1 VVATLPALASSLPPA
16 FDADE
21 AAAGHHLLFGLNVFP
36 YEALFRDQSGLLG
49 GAVSEAVAASYR
61 QAGYAPATAAS
72 SPDHAGYE
80 LGLLAFLCGAE
91 ADAVRDGLRA
101 TVERVQGLQRDFLG
115 QHLLAWLPPLAVAI
129 REQDGARSAYHP
141 FYAALAEL
149 ALALVDE
156 HVTVLGGLPAHWALP
171 PAPPL
176 LASEKTGLKQIAAY
190 LLAPGYSGLYLSRD
204 AIGEL
209 ARALDLPHGFGGRQ
223 QMMANL
229 LRAAAQYGQMAPLVA
244 QLRQVSGRWQGSYR
258 SLAGTA
264 LAPYAAAW
272 EERVALTRQLLAEI
286 GRRASEVDG

>member
-16 FDADE
+16 FDAGE
-21 AAAGHHLLFGLNVFP
+21 AAAAHHQLFGLNVFP
-36 YEALFRDQSGLLG
+36 YEAIFRDPSGLLG
-49 GAVSEAVAASYR
+49 GAVGEAVAASYR
-61 QAGYAPATAAS
+61 QAGYAPETAAS

-91 ADAVRDGLRA
+91 ADAVGDGLRA
-101 TVERVQGLQRDFLG
+101 TVERVQGLQRDFLD
-115 QHLLAWLPPLAVAI
+115 QHLLAWLAPLVVAI
-129 REQDGARSAYHP
+129 REQSGARSAYYP

-149 ALALVDE
+149 ALALIDD
-156 HVTVLGGLPAHWALP
+156 HAAALGGLPERWSLP
-171 PAPPL
+171 APPPL

-223 QMMANL
+223 QIMANL
-229 LRAAAQYGQMAPLVA
+229 LRAAAQYGQMAPAVA
-244 QLRQVSGRWQGSYR
+244 HLRQVSGRWQASYR
-258 SLAGTA
+258 SLTGTA

-272 EERVALTRQLLAEI
+272 EERAVLTRQLLAEI
-286 GRRASEVDG
+286 GRQARDVDG